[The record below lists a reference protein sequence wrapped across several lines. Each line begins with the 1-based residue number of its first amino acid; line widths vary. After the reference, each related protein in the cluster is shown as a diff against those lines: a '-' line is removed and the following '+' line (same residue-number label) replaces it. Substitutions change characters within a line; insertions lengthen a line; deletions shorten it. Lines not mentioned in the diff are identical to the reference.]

1 MTPLKSGINL
11 LDNETLIAEVD
22 AGLYITSAFVIL
34 RFIQGFLRFIGL
46 IFGFRKRGYL
56 VITNKRFVE
65 VYDQIIFWVLKIRK
79 NVRSVPLCAIKKDVG
94 CVKKGTFAF
103 LFRSY
108 QLYYERFW
116 RRVYAVLRG
125 LDEGEAYRITNAAYK
140 ALNG

>member
-1 MTPLKSGINL
+1 MTSSKSGIDL
-11 LDNETLIAEVD
+11 LENETLIAEAD

-34 RFIQGFLRFIGL
+34 RFIQDFLRFIGL
-46 IFGFRKRGYL
+46 ILGFRKRGYL

-65 VYDQIIFWVLKIRK
+65 IYTQTIFWIIKIRK
-79 NVRSVPLCAIKKDVG
+79 NVRSIPLCAIKKDVG

-103 LFRSY
+103 FSRSY

-116 RRVYAVLRG
+116 RRVYVVLRG
-125 LDEGEAYRITNAAYK
+125 LDEGEAYRITNTAYR